1 MYEHKPERPHYFLL
15 LSVIGAHLALFAYA
29 LQPARPL
36 LAAARSES
44 RARHDPAAALAPSA
58 AAASRRTEA
67 TAAAVPHDTPPEAAV
82 ADDDPRHAFSAQ
94 QWHDNQLAAQAQRQR
109 RALADLSAL
118 ADTQPATA
126 MQRLRQRL
134 QAGDAVAAEAAQA
147 LQDECST
154 PLPRLAETAPAA
166 LAQLDDATSQAVG
179 ALKKAQGELLAARER
194 RCKAWR
200 DQQAELA
207 QALQSYQPHDAAAAQ
222 LQALQREF
230 ALPQPPPGLFDRLL
244 EHLRGLWQSNKGE
257 NVPLSL
263 AGELLAAPEPSR
275 RELGLQLLEQVAEE
289 NDRYAALVADF
300 LRRSDG
306 QQLAPAR
313 EPRWTERAAALGDNA
328 SLDALL
334 ARPHRADAA
343 TQDWSWH
350 AYGVWFAAYGCQPV
364 AYSAERL
371 QRDLAALQQLDRQL
385 GPAERS
391 EAGRLYRERV
401 ATWGTRARALHDCG
415 D

>member
-1 MYEHKPERPHYFLL
+1 MYQHTPERPRYFLL
-15 LSVIGAHLALFAYA
+15 LLVVSAHVALLAYA

-36 LAAARSES
+36 PAAPRSES
-44 RARHDPAAALAPSA
+44 RTRHDPASALSPPA
-58 AAASRRTEA
+58 AAASRPRQNATTAAPPDDRA
-67 TAAAVPHDTPPEAAV
+67 TALD
-82 ADDDPRHAFSAQ
+82 DDDPRHAFSAQ

-109 RALADLSAL
+109 RAMADLSAL
-118 ADTQPATA
+118 VDSQPATA
-126 MQRLRQRL
+126 IQRVLQRL
-134 QAGDAVAAEAAQA
+134 QSGDAVAADTAQS

-154 PLPRLAETAPAA
+154 PLPRLAEAAPAA
-166 LAQLDDATSQAVG
+166 LAQLDVAATRAIA
-179 ALKKAQGELLAARER
+179 ALKQAQGELLTARER

-200 DQQAELA
+200 DRQAELA
-207 QALQSYQPHDAAAAQ
+207 QALQDYRPQDPAAAQ
-222 LQALQREF
+222 LQAMQREF
-230 ALPQPPPGLFDRLL
+230 ALPQPPPGLFERLL
-244 EHLRGLWQSNKGE
+244 EHLRGLWHSNRSE

-263 AGELLAAPEPSR
+263 AGELLAAAEPRR

-306 QQLAPAR
+306 QQLAPQR

-328 SLDALL
+328 SADALL

-350 AYGVWFAAYGCQPV
+350 AYGVWFAAHGCQPV

-385 GPAERS
+385 SPAERS
-391 EAGRLYRERV
+391 EAARLYRERV
-401 ATWGTRARALHDCG
+401 AGWGARARALHGCAD
-415 D
+415 